1 MCFLTNLIC
10 SDGLFHSCCH
20 IEQYMCYI
28 AAEQWKQPS
37 KTMEWIKNDRST
49 LIDDTMTMK

>member
-1 MCFLTNLIC
+1 MCFLTNLIG